1 MDLNELL
8 SRHQIALIRA
18 NDYGAPEAPPAN
30 AVGHYADLLSELRA
44 NLGVARYA
52 GACA

>member
-18 NDYGAPEAPPAN
+18 NDNGEAKAPPAN
-30 AVGHYADLLSELRA
+30 GVGHYAELLFELRA
-44 NLGVARYA
+44 NLGVANYA
-52 GACA
+52 EAC